1 MGKLERMHELVDIIQ
16 KHNYNYYVLD
26 NPTISDVEYDKLYY
40 ELVDLEKELNL
51 ILPDSPTQR
60 VGDSVLEAFKKR
72 THQVRLYSL
81 NKIRDFEAL
90 DKWVVEMRTFDP
102 DTDFALE
109 YKFDGL
115 QLVLEYD
122 NGILQTATTRG
133 NGFVGEDVTLQVKTI
148 KSVPLKIK
156 YSKKVIVQG
165 EGMMTL
171 KNFYKY
177 NETAE
182 EPLKNPRN
190 GVAGAIRNLDPK
202 QTAKRNLDFFCYSV
216 LFCQDLQFETQ
227 QQMHDFLKENG
238 FKVGGYFKIAHTTQ
252 ELIELIKKVD
262 VQKDKIDVMIDGM
275 VIKINNTKKR
285 TEIGYTS
292 KFPKWAVAYKFEAV
306 EVTSKLLEVNW
317 QVGRTGKVT
326 PIANIEPVELAGATV
341 TRATLNN
348 YDDIL
353 RKKVKI
359 GSLVFVRRSNEVI
372 PEILGIAQDLE
383 NSKEIL
389 KPTHCP
395 CCNTKLKEVGPNLFC
410 TNVDGCKDQIVA
422 RLAYFGSRNCMN
434 IEGFS
439 DKTAV
444 ALYENLNVRSISDIY
459 KLTQQDL
466 SKLEG
471 FKDKKISNLLSA
483 INSSKTRNLNNFIDA
498 LSINGVGEKTSK
510 DLAKHFKT
518 LQNLMQAN
526 VGDLTKIKDVGEVIA
541 NNIVDYFHDENN
553 IKLIQDLLQH
563 ITISSHINNVSS
575 SLLSGKKFVL
585 TGVLSIPR
593 GEAIAIIEKNGGEVL
608 SSVSKNTDYV
618 LAGENAGSKLDKA
631 KILGIKIIDE
641 NEFKKLLKN

>member
-60 VGDSVLEAFKKR
+60 VGDNVLEAFKKR

-227 QQMHDFLKENG
+227 QQMHDFLKE
-238 FKVGGYFKIAHTTQ
+238 VLQ
-252 ELIELIKKVD
+252 
-262 VQKDKIDVMIDGM
+262 
-275 VIKINNTKKR
+275 
-285 TEIGYTS
+285 TS
-292 KFPKWAVAYKFEAV
+292 KP
-306 EVTSKLLEVNW
+306 
-317 QVGRTGKVT
+317 
-326 PIANIEPVELAGATV
+326 
-341 TRATLNN
+341 
-348 YDDIL
+348 
-353 RKKVKI
+353 
-359 GSLVFVRRSNEVI
+359 
-372 PEILGIAQDLE
+372 
-383 NSKEIL
+383 
-389 KPTHCP
+389 
-395 CCNTKLKEVGPNLFC
+395 
-410 TNVDGCKDQIVA
+410 
-422 RLAYFGSRNCMN
+422 
-434 IEGFS
+434 
-439 DKTAV
+439 
-444 ALYENLNVRSISDIY
+444 
-459 KLTQQDL
+459 
-466 SKLEG
+466 
-471 FKDKKISNLLSA
+471 
-483 INSSKTRNLNNFIDA
+483 
-498 LSINGVGEKTSK
+498 
-510 DLAKHFKT
+510 
-518 LQNLMQAN
+518 
-526 VGDLTKIKDVGEVIA
+526 
-541 NNIVDYFHDENN
+541 
-553 IKLIQDLLQH
+553 
-563 ITISSHINNVSS
+563 
-575 SLLSGKKFVL
+575 
-585 TGVLSIPR
+585 
-593 GEAIAIIEKNGGEVL
+593 
-608 SSVSKNTDYV
+608 
-618 LAGENAGSKLDKA
+618 
-631 KILGIKIIDE
+631 
-641 NEFKKLLKN
+641 